1 MKNASISLNITF
13 QKKISRPGSSAT
25 RRYFLR
31 IDLFLFCEK
40 IDWDTCRSK
49 YYEFLT
55 FWYTTWSKASV
66 VVRSTWR
73 QSWYPCK
80 INLCERSTVQFNNVN
95 QEIGISRRIQS
106 KKMFWNKQS
115 LTSQKYRFIVRK
127 FCQALC
133 LFPVYVYAS
142 EETLFFDEKILQN
155 MKIIICVKLHG
166 FIIIHLMQVLVLPL
180 RRFSMVK
187 IWLKMQ
193 KKWRKRKQSWC

>member
-13 QKKISRPGSSAT
+13 QKKFSRPGSSAT

-142 EETLFFDEKILQN
+142 EETL
-155 MKIIICVKLHG
+155 CS
-166 FIIIHLMQVLVLPL
+166 LMRNFTKYENYNL
-180 RRFSMVK
+180 RKAS
-187 IWLKMQ
+187 WLYYYPFNASPSFAINAGLA
-193 KKWRKRKQSWC
+193 W